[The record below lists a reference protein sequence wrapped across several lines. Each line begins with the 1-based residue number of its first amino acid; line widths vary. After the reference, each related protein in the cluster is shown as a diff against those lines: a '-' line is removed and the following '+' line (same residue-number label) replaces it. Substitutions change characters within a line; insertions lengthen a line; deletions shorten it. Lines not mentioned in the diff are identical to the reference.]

1 MKLDLNLLSIRF
13 SQAKDEQAVSTDG
26 VNKYLLEEILLPCM
40 NDKAVYLQDIDF
52 EAFDTEDINV
62 LQEYYD
68 KLYKEGG
75 KLRQLTETVRNLS
88 PEAQKARMF
97 C

>member
-40 NDKAVYLQDIDF
+40 NDKDVYLRDINF
-52 EAFDTEDINV
+52 EAFDTEDVNE
-62 LQEYYD
+62 LERYYGE
-68 KLYKEGG
+68 LFRAGM
-75 KLRQLTETVRNLS
+75 KLRQLTETVGKLS
-88 PEAQKARMF
+88 AEAQKARMF

>member
-26 VNKYLLEEILLPCM
+26 VKKYLLEEILLPCM
-40 NDKAVYLQDIDF
+40 NDKAVYLRDVDF
-52 EAFDTEDINV
+52 EAFDAEDVNE
-62 LQEYYD
+62 LEEYYGE
-68 KLYKEGG
+68 LYKAGR
-75 KLRQLTETVRNLS
+75 KLRQLTETVGKLS